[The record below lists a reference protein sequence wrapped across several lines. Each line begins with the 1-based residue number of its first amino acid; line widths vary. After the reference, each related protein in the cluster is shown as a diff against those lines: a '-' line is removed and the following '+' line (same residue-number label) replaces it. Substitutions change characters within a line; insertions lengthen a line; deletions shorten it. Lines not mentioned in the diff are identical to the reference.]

1 MGFQIHQSVPFS
13 KLYDETVTHIFF
25 ECSITQKLCKQL
37 SSNLE
42 ENLILLQ
49 LLLQTAFVEFLSLN
63 SILGLIQ
70 NHIFLI
76 FKTRK
81 FARVTLNGLIK
92 NIANVI
98 TIERNI
104 ANNDT
109 KKIEI
114 HNSEWEKVANKF
126 KVYNHF
132 VIQEQFSIGCNIQA

>member
-1 MGFQIHQSVPFS
+1 M
-13 KLYDETVTHIFF
+13 
-25 ECSITQKLCKQL
+25 
-37 SSNLE
+37 
-42 ENLILLQ
+42 Q
-49 LLLQTAFVEFLSLN
+49 LLLQTAFFEFLNLN

-76 FKTRK
+76 FKSRK
-81 FARVTLNGLIK
+81 SARVTLNGLIK

-109 KKIEI
+109 EKIEI
-114 HNSEWEKVANKF
+114 HNSKWEKVANKF

-132 VIQEQFSIGCNIQA
+132 VMQEQFSIGCNIQA